1 MLITVGL
8 LQACASFRPQF
19 PFQVPR
25 ADRDSGSSRCAAGR
39 CHFRR
44 CWTIPARGAQ
54 TWVSGCSAIVE
65 ACDRCGGRVQCG
77 DEEWR
82 GFGEWVDGW
91 VKRFGG
97 VGGMKLFIVC
107 RRCLCRTALLSLLWK
122 PRCPKKSLAPA
133 DQRLAACITSFL
145 AMKSCMNSC
154 ISLIPKDGIR
164 CKYFDVTGAWEPATA
179 TSMIR
184 LVRDSRS
191 ETCFATPSHLRSAS
205 ARFAIASFQ
214 RRRHVSRACSSR
226 PD

>member
-25 ADRDSGSSRCAAGR
+25 ADRDSGSSRYAAGG
-39 CHFRR
+39 CDFCR

-54 TWVSGCSAIVE
+54 TWVSGCSTIVE

-82 GFGEWVDGW
+82 GFGGWVDGW
-91 VKRFGG
+91 VKRAGR

-122 PRCPKKSLAPA
+122 PRCPNDITCTSRLTARSLHH
-133 DQRLAACITSFL
+133 LF
-145 AMKSCMNSC
+145 SCYEILHELVYLSHSERRY
-154 ISLIPKDGIR
+154 SLQV
-164 CKYFDVTGAWEPATA
+164 F
-179 TSMIR
+179 
-184 LVRDSRS
+184 
-191 ETCFATPSHLRSAS
+191 
-205 ARFAIASFQ
+205 
-214 RRRHVSRACSSR
+214 
-226 PD
+226 